1 MLFFGGSFGAPVND
15 PSAGRVCEPAG
26 ERIPPKLGHASRDST
41 YGDSGYGSVCHGQTT
56 ASLQEATD

>member
-1 MLFFGGSFGAPVND
+1 MLFFGGSFGVPVND

-26 ERIPPKLGHASRDST
+26 QRIPTEAWSRSRDST